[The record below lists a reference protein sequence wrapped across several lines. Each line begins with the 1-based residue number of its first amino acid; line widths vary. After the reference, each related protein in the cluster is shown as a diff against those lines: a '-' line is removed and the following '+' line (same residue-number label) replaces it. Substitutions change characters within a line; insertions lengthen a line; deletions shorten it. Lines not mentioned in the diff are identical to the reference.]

1 MTEEAEFVT
10 IARVAK
16 TQGRRGEV
24 AAALLTDFPELF
36 ETRRKLFAL
45 SGTTGSAGQSAKAD
59 APRRQLELEEHW
71 FHKGMVVLKFAGVD
85 SISDAEALVGSEI
98 QVPQSERATLGNGEF
113 FVSDLVGC
121 TVTDSASEI
130 GRVIGR
136 IKDVQFGS
144 GEAPLLVIEGG
155 VISGKK
161 EYLVPFA
168 AAYIE
173 KIALEQKRLEM
184 KLPEGLLELD
194 AGTLGGTDDLVT
206 RDRIHPRREK
216 LRSVIGV
223 PARVQGDECFLDEI
237 LRILR
242 TRSSATKELL

>member
-1 MTEEAEFVT
+1 MERRSSFAPQAAPATLMTDDAEFVT

-16 TQGRRGEV
+16 TQGRHGEV
-24 AAALLTDFPELF
+24 AATLLTDFPELF

-45 SGTTGSAGQSAKAD
+45 GDSGSKAKQSGTTE
-59 APRRQLELEEHW
+59 RRRLELDEHW

-85 SISDAEALVGSEI
+85 SISDAEMLVGSDI
-98 QVPQSERATLGNGEF
+98 QIPRSERAALGSDEF
-113 FVSDLVGC
+113 YVSDLAGC
-121 TVTDSASEI
+121 TVTDS
-130 GRVIGR
+130 GREIGR

-144 GEAPLLVIEGG
+144 GEAPLLVIQGE
-155 VISGKK
+155 K

-194 AGTLGGTDDLVT
+194 APLNQE
-206 RDRIHPRREK
+206 EK
-216 LRSVIGV
+216 QRQHKKS
-223 PARVQGDECFLDEI
+223 
-237 LRILR
+237 
-242 TRSSATKELL
+242 

>member
-16 TQGRRGEV
+16 TQGRHGEV
-24 AAALLTDFPELF
+24 AATLLTDFPELF

-45 SGTTGSAGQSAKAD
+45 GDSTKQSGAAELN
-59 APRRQLELEEHW
+59 RRKLDLDEHW

-85 SISDAEALVGSEI
+85 SISDAEMLVGSEI
-98 QVPQSERATLGNGEF
+98 QIPRSERAALGSDEF
-113 FVSDLVGC
+113 YISDLIGC
-121 TVTDSASEI
+121 TVTDSGREI
-130 GRVIGR
+130 GRVVGR
-136 IKDVQFGS
+136 VRDVQFGS
-144 GEAPLLVIEGG
+144 GEAPLLVIEGE
-155 VISGKK
+155 K

-194 AGTLGGTDDLVT
+194 APLNQE
-206 RDRIHPRREK
+206 EK
-216 LRSVIGV
+216 QRQHKKS
-223 PARVQGDECFLDEI
+223 
-237 LRILR
+237 
-242 TRSSATKELL
+242 

>member
-16 TQGRRGEV
+16 TQGRHGEV
-24 AAALLTDFPELF
+24 AATLLTDFPELF

-45 SGTTGSAGQSAKAD
+45 GESGKGDQGGAAQ
-59 APRRQLELEEHW
+59 PNRRKLELDEHW

-85 SISDAEALVGSEI
+85 SISDAETLVGSEI
-98 QVPQSERATLGNGEF
+98 QIPRSERAALGNDEF
-113 FVSDLVGC
+113 YVSDLIGC
-121 TVTDSASEI
+121 TVSDSSRE
-130 GRVIGR
+130 IGR

-144 GEAPLLVIEGG
+144 GEAPLLVIEGE
-155 VISGKK
+155 K

-194 AGTLGGTDDLVT
+194 APLNQE
-206 RDRIHPRREK
+206 EK
-216 LRSVIGV
+216 QRQHQKS
-223 PARVQGDECFLDEI
+223 
-237 LRILR
+237 
-242 TRSSATKELL
+242 

>member
-16 TQGRRGEV
+16 TQGRHGEV
-24 AAALLTDFPELF
+24 AATLLTDFPELF

-45 SGTTGSAGQSAKAD
+45 CDSGKGDQGGAAQ
-59 APRRQLELEEHW
+59 PNRRKLELDEYW

-85 SISDAEALVGSEI
+85 SISDAETLVGSEI
-98 QVPQSERATLGNGEF
+98 QIPRSERAALGNDEF
-113 FVSDLVGC
+113 YVSDLIGC
-121 TVTDSASEI
+121 TVSDSSRE
-130 GRVIGR
+130 IGR

-144 GEAPLLVIEGG
+144 GEAPLLVIEGE
-155 VISGKK
+155 K

-184 KLPEGLLELD
+184 KLPEGMLELD
-194 AGTLGGTDDLVT
+194 APLNQE
-206 RDRIHPRREK
+206 EK
-216 LRSVIGV
+216 QRQHEKS
-223 PARVQGDECFLDEI
+223 
-237 LRILR
+237 
-242 TRSSATKELL
+242 

>member
-16 TQGRRGEV
+16 TQGRHGEV
-24 AAALLTDFPELF
+24 AATLLTDFPELF

-45 SGTTGSAGQSAKAD
+45 GGAASTKQSGAAEPS
-59 APRRQLELEEHW
+59 RRKLELDEHW

-85 SISDAEALVGSEI
+85 SISDAETLVGSEI
-98 QVPQSERATLGNGEF
+98 QIPRSERAALGSNEF
-113 FVSDLVGC
+113 YVSDLIGC
-121 TVTDSASEI
+121 TVTDS
-130 GRVIGR
+130 GREIGR

-144 GEAPLLVIEGG
+144 GEAPLLVIEGE
-155 VISGKK
+155 K

-194 AGTLGGTDDLVT
+194 APLNQE
-206 RDRIHPRREK
+206 EK
-216 LRSVIGV
+216 QRQHKKS
-223 PARVQGDECFLDEI
+223 
-237 LRILR
+237 
-242 TRSSATKELL
+242 

>member
-16 TQGRRGEV
+16 TQGRHGEV
-24 AAALLTDFPELF
+24 AATLLTDFPELF

-45 SGTTGSAGQSAKAD
+45 GDSKKQSGAAE
-59 APRRQLELEEHW
+59 RRRLELDEHW

-85 SISDAEALVGSEI
+85 SISDAETLVGSEI
-98 QVPQSERATLGNGEF
+98 QIPRSERAALGSDEF
-113 FVSDLVGC
+113 YVSDLAGC
-121 TVTDSASEI
+121 TVTDS
-130 GRVIGR
+130 GREIGR

-144 GEAPLLVIEGG
+144 GEAPLLVIQGE
-155 VISGKK
+155 K

-194 AGTLGGTDDLVT
+194 APLNQE
-206 RDRIHPRREK
+206 EK
-216 LRSVIGV
+216 QRQHEKS
-223 PARVQGDECFLDEI
+223 
-237 LRILR
+237 
-242 TRSSATKELL
+242 

>member
-1 MTEEAEFVT
+1 MSKEAEFVT

-16 TQGRRGEV
+16 TQGRHGEV
-24 AAALLTDFPELF
+24 AATLLTDFPELF
-36 ETRRKLFAL
+36 ATRRKLFAL
-45 SGTTGSAGQSAKAD
+45 GGKQSGEAEVL
-59 APRRQLELEEHW
+59 RRKLDLDEHW

-85 SISDAEALVGSEI
+85 SISDAEILVGSEI
-98 QVPQSERATLGNGEF
+98 QVPRSERATLGSNEF
-113 FVSDLVGC
+113 YVSDLAGC
-121 TVTDSASEI
+121 TVTDS
-130 GRVIGR
+130 GREIGR

-155 VISGKK
+155 VVSGKK

-194 AGTLGGTDDLVT
+194 APLNQE
-206 RDRIHPRREK
+206 EK
-216 LRSVIGV
+216 QRQHKKS
-223 PARVQGDECFLDEI
+223 
-237 LRILR
+237 
-242 TRSSATKELL
+242 

>member
-1 MTEEAEFVT
+1 MIEEAEFVT

-16 TQGRRGEV
+16 TQGRHGEV
-24 AAALLTDFPELF
+24 AATLLTDFPELF
-36 ETRRKLFAL
+36 ETRKKLFAL
-45 SGTTGSAGQSAKAD
+45 SDSGKKSGTD
-59 APRRQLELEEHW
+59 DVVRRRLDLEEHW

-85 SISDAEALVGSEI
+85 SISDAETLLGSEI
-98 QVPQSERATLGNGEF
+98 QIPHSDRAALGRDEF
-113 FVSDLVGC
+113 YVSDLAGC
-121 TVTDSASEI
+121 TVTDS
-130 GRVIGR
+130 GREIGR

-184 KLPEGLLELD
+184 KLPEGMLELD
-194 AGTLGGTDDLVT
+194 APLNQE
-206 RDRIHPRREK
+206 EK
-216 LRSVIGV
+216 KRQHEKS
-223 PARVQGDECFLDEI
+223 
-237 LRILR
+237 
-242 TRSSATKELL
+242 